1 MVAAMVIIE
10 FVGIK
15 VTVAELKDQLQ
26 LQLQQLS
33 EDYQSFTEDS
43 ITNKNKNNRRN
54 KSSLTNTTD
63 NHSVSTRQSDDNS
76 IVNKSVPP
84 NENKNKNRSNK
95 KELLSVV
102 FVRLL
107 LFLRLFLFLLVM
119 LSSVKD

>member
-1 MVAAMVIIE
+1 MAVVVVMVIIE
-10 FVGIK
+10 LVGIK
-15 VTVAELKDQLQ
+15 VTVAELKDQ